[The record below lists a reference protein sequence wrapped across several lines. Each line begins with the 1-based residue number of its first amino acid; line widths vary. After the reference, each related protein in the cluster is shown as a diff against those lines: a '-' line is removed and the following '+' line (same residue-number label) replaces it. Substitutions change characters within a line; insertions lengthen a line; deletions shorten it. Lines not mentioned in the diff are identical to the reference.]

1 MNAGYD
7 IVVVGAGIVGAACAE
22 ACARGGLKVLVVD
35 RSCVGGGT
43 TAAGMGHVVVMDD
56 SPAQLALTNYSCQL
70 WREMAATA
78 GGQMS
83 AITEYDPCGTLWV
96 AADDEE
102 MAEVHRKKKLCDEHG
117 VAAEVW
123 DAGQL
128 ARGEPKL
135 RKGLAGA
142 LRVTGDAVIYPPTA
156 AGFLLERAKS
166 HGAEVRL
173 GVAVKRLPL
182 DGGVELENGQRIECR
197 IAVNAA
203 GPWAGGLGVTA
214 VVKKRKGHLVITDRY
229 PGYVHH
235 QIVELGYLKS
245 AHSVSSD
252 SVAFNIQPRK
262 TGQML
267 IGSSRQYDAEGME
280 VDAKILARMIRRA
293 QEYLP
298 DVGTLQAIRV
308 WTGHRPATPDKLPL
322 IGPSIESE
330 KIYLATG
337 HEGLGI
343 TTSLGTGQV
352 VADLIL
358 GKKPAI
364 HAEWYAPARYA
375 GKGEHSEVGHG

>member
-1 MNAGYD
+1 P
-7 IVVVGAGIVGAACAE
+7 V
-22 ACARGGLKVLVVD
+22 
-35 RSCVGGGT
+35 
-43 TAAGMGHVVVMDD
+43 
-56 SPAQLALTNYSCQL
+56 
-70 WREMAATA
+70 
-78 GGQMS
+78 
-83 AITEYDPCGTLWV
+83 
-96 AADDEE
+96 
-102 MAEVHRKKKLCDEHG
+102 
-117 VAAEVW
+117 
-123 DAGQL
+123 
-128 ARGEPKL
+128 
-135 RKGLAGA
+135 
-142 LRVTGDAVIYPPTA
+142 
-156 AGFLLERAKS
+156 
-166 HGAEVRL
+166 
-173 GVAVKRLPL
+173 

-214 VVKKRKGHLVITDRY
+214 VIKKRKGHLVITDRY

-262 TGQML
+262 TGQMR

-280 VDAKILARMIRRA
+280 VDTKILARMIKRA

-322 IGPSIESE
+322 IGKSIESE

-343 TTSLGTGQV
+343 TTSLGTGRL

-358 GKKPAI
+358 GRKTGIDAAP
-364 HAEWYAPARYA
+364 YSPARKQKEGA
-375 GKGEHSEVGHG
+375 HG